1 MKMKSGSMGVR
12 VRSELRK
19 LKKKL
24 RRGDGHVSLAS
35 LSKISPTVLS
45 RILSGKARLS
55 AKALQRLAG
64 ALDIEDAKRLVAA
77 YQTDLIPKRLQD
89 QICVCVRKPEKEKDA
104 DCCWQYWEPFIQK
117 IHALPPESRAA
128 LEHIVESM
136 RSPPESLSDKQDV
149 IWLVRPIKK
158 AS

>member
-1 MKMKSGSMGVR
+1 MGAR
-12 VRSELRK
+12 TRSELKK
-19 LKKKL
+19 LKRRL
-24 RRGDGHVSLAS
+24 RRGESSLAT
-35 LSKISPTVLS
+35 LTKLSPTVLS
-45 RILSGKARLS
+45 RIFSGKARLS
-55 AKALQRLAG
+55 VKALQRLVG

-89 QICVCVRKPEKEKDA
+89 QICICVRKPDKEKNT

-117 IHALPPESRAA
+117 IHALPLESRAA

-136 RSPPESLSDKQDV
+136 GSPPESPPNNQNV
-149 IWLVRPIKK
+149 IWLARPTKK